1 MSEVNTA
8 GRTRRV
14 YVLITAARNEQAHI
28 ENTIRSVIAQ
38 TVLPL
43 RWVIVSDGSTD
54 RTDEIVR
61 GYANTWRFIELLR
74 AGTHRTHSFASKVY
88 ALSQGARRFGQTA
101 FEFIGHLDGDVSFGP
116 SYFADL
122 LERFDRDP
130 NLGVAGGGIY
140 EWDGSKYSPRRE
152 NSIRSVAGAVQMFR
166 RQCYDSIGGF
176 LPLEHGGS
184 DWCAEVTA
192 RMKGWRVQSFPDL
205 AVYHHR
211 AARGW
216 VGRLRRRYQEG
227 LMDFSLGSHPLF
239 EIAKLAR
246 RLRSSPPVLG
256 SLVRL
261 CGFAWA
267 ACRGEKRIVSNQ
279 FVLYLRAEQTAR
291 LRNFALRRSSNI
303 EPTNGSNL
311 RS

>member
-1 MSEVNTA
+1 MSEVTTA
-8 GRTRRV
+8 GQTPRV
-14 YVLITAARNEQAHI
+14 YVVITAAHNEEAYV

-61 GYANTWRFIELLR
+61 GYTDTWRFIEFLR
-74 AGTHRTHSFASKVY
+74 VGTHQMHGFASKVY
-88 ALSQGARRFGQTA
+88 ALNQGAHRFGQTA

-122 LERFDRDP
+122 MERFDRDP

-140 EWDGSKYSPRRE
+140 EWDGSRYSPRRE
-152 NSIRSVAGAVQMFR
+152 NRVWAVAGAVQMFR
-166 RQCYDSIGGF
+166 RQCYDSIGAF
-176 LPLEHGGS
+176 LPLEHGGY

-192 RMKGWRVQSFPDL
+192 RMKDWRVQSFPDL

-211 AARGW
+211 PTKGW
-216 VGRLRRRYQEG
+216 VGRLRRSYQEG

-239 EIAKLAR
+239 EIAKIAR
-246 RLRSSPPVLG
+246 RVWSRPYVLG
-256 SLVRL
+256 AFVRF
-261 CGFAWA
+261 CAFTWA
-267 ACRGEKRIVSNQ
+267 YCRREKRPVSEE
-279 FVLYLRAEQTAR
+279 VVKYLRREQLGRLWHFGRSLLPGYRPAR
-291 LRNFALRRSSNI
+291 IS
-303 EPTNGSNL
+303 P
-311 RS
+311 

>member
-1 MSEVNTA
+1 MSETMA
-8 GRTRRV
+8 PRRTRRL
-14 YVLITAARNEQAHI
+14 YVVITAARNEEAHI

-61 GYANTWRFIELLR
+61 GYANTWPFIELLR
-74 AGTHRTHSFASKVY
+74 VGTHHPHSFASKVY
-88 ALSQGARRFGQTA
+88 ALNHGAPRIGQTA

-130 NLGVAGGGIY
+130 NLGLAGGGIY
-140 EWDGSKYSPRRE
+140 EWDGSKYSPRRG
-152 NSIRSVAGAVQMFR
+152 NSIRSVAGAVQTFR

-184 DWCAEVTA
+184 DWCAEVMA
-192 RMKGWRVQSFPDL
+192 RMKGWRVQSFPEL
-205 AVYHHR
+205 AVYHHG
-211 AARGW
+211 AIRGW
-216 VGRLRRRYQEG
+216 VGRLPRWYQEG

-246 RLRSSPPVLG
+246 RVWSRPYALGAFVRFCAFTWAYCRS
-256 SLVRL
+256 
-261 CGFAWA
+261 
-267 ACRGEKRIVSNQ
+267 EKRPVSEE
-279 FVLYLRAEQTAR
+279 FVKYLRREQLDR
-291 LRNFALRRSSNI
+291 LRHFGRSLPRGCKTAKIS
-303 EPTNGSNL
+303 P
-311 RS
+311 

>member
-1 MSEVNTA
+1 VVSEVTTP

-14 YVLITAARNEQAHI
+14 FVVITAARNEEAHI

-61 GYANTWRFIELLR
+61 GYADTWPFIELLR
-74 AGTHRTHSFASKVY
+74 VGTSHKHSFASKVY
-88 ALSQGARRFGQTA
+88 ALNQGAHRLGQTA
-101 FEFIGHLDGDVSFGP
+101 YEFIGHLDGDVSFGP

-130 NLGVAGGGIY
+130 SLGVAGGGIY

-166 RQCYDSIGGF
+166 RQCYDPIGDF

-205 AVYHHR
+205 AVYHHH
-211 AARGW
+211 ATRGW

-246 RLRSSPPVLG
+246 RVWSRPYVLG
-256 SLVRL
+256 AFVRL
-261 CGFAWA
+261 CAFAWA
-267 ACRGEKRIVSNQ
+267 YCRREKRPVSEE
-279 FVLYLRAEQTAR
+279 FVKYLRREQLGR
-291 LRNFALRRSSNI
+291 LWNFGRSLLPGYRPVGIS
-303 EPTNGSNL
+303 P
-311 RS
+311 

>member
-1 MSEVNTA
+1 MSEITA
-8 GRTRRV
+8 PPRTRRV
-14 YVLITAARNEQAHI
+14 YVVITAVRNEEAHI

-74 AGTHRTHSFASKVY
+74 VGTPHTHGFASKVY
-88 ALSQGARRFGQTA
+88 ALNQGAHRFGQTA

-166 RQCYDSIGGF
+166 CQCYDSIGGF
-176 LPLEHGGS
+176 LPLEHGGY
-184 DWCAEVTA
+184 DWCAEVMA

-205 AVYHHR
+205 AVCHHR
-211 AARGW
+211 PTRGW
-216 VGRLRRRYQEG
+216 VGRLRRWYQDG

-239 EIAKLAR
+239 EIAKLGR
-246 RLRSSPPVLG
+246 RVPSRPHVLG
-256 SLVRL
+256 AFVRF
-261 CGFAWA
+261 CAFTWA
-267 ACRGEKRIVSNQ
+267 YCRRGKRPVSEE
-279 FVLYLRAEQTAR
+279 FVKYLRREQLGR
-291 LRNFALRRSSNI
+291 LWHFGRSLLRGYRPGRI
-303 EPTNGSNL
+303 AP
-311 RS
+311 